1 MLIRAPIVF
10 DCLGE
15 RLVQGHGS
23 IPLHGGL
30 AKLPYQET
38 LVVLLCIHFL
48 YGRIFGHEMP
58 LNTTSMMQACS
69 GDDSQDE
76 QSCLFQKGFKQFLRK
91 TCGTQKRDPSLT
103 YKSHPGA
110 RMQSAKT

>member
-48 YGRIFGHEMP
+48 DGRIFGLEMP
-58 LNTTSMMQACS
+58 LNTISTMQACS
-69 GDDSQDE
+69 NDDSQDE

-91 TCGTQKRDPSLT
+91 TCGTQ
-103 YKSHPGA
+103 
-110 RMQSAKT
+110 SATLA